1 MAPFIALQQPNSS
14 APQLPLALGPNLM
27 QSRVWLLQES
37 SETAGQG
44 ASDHAVKKR
53 NLQPGTIVGTIDE
66 NEEDFTVDA
75 LSPAYK

>member
-1 MAPFIALQQPNSS
+1 
-14 APQLPLALGPNLM
+14 M

-66 NEEDFTVDA
+66 NEEDFTIDA